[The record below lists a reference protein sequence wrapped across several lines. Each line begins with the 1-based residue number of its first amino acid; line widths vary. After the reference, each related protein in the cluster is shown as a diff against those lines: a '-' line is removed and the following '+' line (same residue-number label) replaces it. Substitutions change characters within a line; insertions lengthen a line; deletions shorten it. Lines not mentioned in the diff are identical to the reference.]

1 MCMSRL
7 HQVVELVAGGRL
19 SARDLDGAVHDLA
32 MLAYDGPALRAG
44 DWVVAHS
51 GFVLGPA
58 TDEDVEVAVAE
69 WDRLRAMGRDM
80 EEAT

>member
-7 HQVVELVAGGRL
+7 HQVVELTAGGRL

-32 MLAYDGPALRAG
+32 TLAYDGPALRAG

-58 TDEDVEVAVAE
+58 TDQDVEVAVAE
-69 WDRLRAMGRDM
+69 WDRLRTTRDEI